1 MGIEV
6 FQASHAALEY
16 RAPSASDHKYSRGV
30 VGLATGSVAY
40 PGAAL
45 LGVDGALA
53 TGIGM
58 VRYVGPDEATRPLLV
73 RRPEAVLGSGPVSAW
88 VVGSGMT
95 ETDLESM
102 DRARR
107 ALAEGTPTVVDAGAL
122 GLLPSVGSGP
132 IVATPHAGE
141 MAKVFGVSREAVE
154 GAPAEYALLA
164 ASQWNCTVVLK
175 GSTTFVANQF
185 GDEFSVSLATPWL
198 AIAGAGDV
206 LGGVLGSMIA
216 TRSADIVSNER
227 ILARVAASAVVIHSL
242 AAQSASSGGPFLLD
256 QLVAQIPSVIRH
268 LLSR

>member
-1 MGIEV
+1 MGVEV
-6 FQASHAALEY
+6 FHESEVAAEY
-16 RAPSASDHKYSRGV
+16 RAPTEHVHKYSRGV
-30 VGLATGSVAY
+30 IGLATGSIAY

-73 RRPEAVLGSGPVSAW
+73 RRPEAVLGIGQVSAW

-95 ETDLESM
+95 ETDLEAM
-102 DRARR
+102 DRARQ
-107 ALAEGTPTVVDAGAL
+107 ALAEGKPTVVDAGAL
-122 GLLPSVGSGP
+122 SLLPSVHGP
-132 IVATPHAGE
+132 VVATPHAGE
-141 MAKVFGVSREAVE
+141 MARFFGVSREAVE

-164 ASQWNCTVVLK
+164 SAQWNATVVLK
-175 GSTTFVANQF
+175 GSTTYIANPV
-185 GDEFSVSLATPWL
+185 GDEYSVSLATPWL

-206 LGGVLGSMIA
+206 LAGVIGSMVA
-216 TRSADIVSNER
+216 TRAADIRSDPR
-227 ILARVAASAVVIHSL
+227 TLARVAAAAVVVHSL

-256 QLVAQIPSVIRH
+256 QLVAHIPSVIRR

>member
-1 MGIEV
+1 MGVEIFHE
-6 FQASHAALEY
+6 SDAALEY
-16 RAPSASDHKYSRGV
+16 RAPAARDHKYSRGV

-73 RRPEAVLGSGPVSAW
+73 RRPEAVLGTGNVAAW

-95 ETDLESM
+95 DTDLESM

-107 ALAEGTPTVVDAGAL
+107 AMAEGKPTIVDAGAL
-122 GLLPSVGSGP
+122 GLLPSGGGP
-132 IVATPHAGE
+132 VVATPHAGE
-141 MAKVFGVSREAVE
+141 LAKEFGVSREAVE

-164 ASQWNCTVVLK
+164 ASQWNATVVLK
-175 GSTTFVANQF
+175 GSTTYISNQF

-206 LGGVLGSMIA
+206 LAGMIGSMVA
-216 TRSADIVSNER
+216 TRSADIVADNR
-227 ILARVAASAVVIHSL
+227 VLARVSASAVVIHSL
-242 AAQSASSGGPFLLD
+242 AAQSASAGGPFLLD
-256 QLVAQIPSVIRH
+256 QLVAHIPPVIRR

>member
-1 MGIEV
+1 MGVEV
-6 FQASHAALEY
+6 FTESDAALEY

-30 VGLATGSVAY
+30 VGLATGSIAY

-73 RRPEAVLGSGPVSAW
+73 RRPEAVLGTGPVDAW
-88 VVGSGMT
+88 VIGSGMAY
-95 ETDLESM
+95 TDSEAM
-102 DRARR
+102 DRARK
-107 ALAEGTPTVVDAGAL
+107 ALADGKPTVVDAGAL
-122 GLLPSVGSGP
+122 ALLPNAGLV
-132 IVATPHAGE
+132 VATPHAGE
-141 MAKVFGVSREAVE
+141 MAKVFSVSRAAVE

-164 ASQWNCTVVLK
+164 ASQWDATVVLK
-175 GSTTFVANQF
+175 GATTYIANQF

-206 LGGVLGSMIA
+206 LGGVIGS
-216 TRSADIVSNER
+216 
-227 ILARVAASAVVIHSL
+227 ILASRTVDGSTDARAFARIAATGVVIHSL

-256 QLVAQIPSVIRH
+256 QLVANIPSVIRH
-268 LLSR
+268 LLAR